1 MYISMNWINDY
12 VDLSGM
18 DTEEIVKR
26 FNLSTA
32 EIEGYEVKGEKIQ
45 NVVFG
50 KILEVNDHPES
61 THLHVLK
68 VDVGDEVLQIVCGAP
83 NVRVGLRGV
92 LAPVGCKLPGMKKP
106 MSQRTVAGVESFGMM
121 CSAAELGLSGDDKN
135 IIELN
140 PEYKIGEEY
149 K

>member
-1 MYISMNWINDY
+1 MNWINDY
-12 VDLSGM
+12 VDLSGI

-50 KILEVNDHPES
+50 KVLEVNDHPES

-68 VDVGDEVLQIVCGAP
+68 VDVGDEILQIVLD
-83 NVRVGLRGV
+83 NFHWNSMLYRVRDFGRNI
-92 LAPVGCKLPGMKKP
+92 CYIYCRNTFCQGMVHLCD
-106 MSQRTVAGVESFGMM
+106 SVFESV
-121 CSAAELGLSGDDKN
+121 
-135 IIELN
+135 
-140 PEYKIGEEY
+140 
-149 K
+149 